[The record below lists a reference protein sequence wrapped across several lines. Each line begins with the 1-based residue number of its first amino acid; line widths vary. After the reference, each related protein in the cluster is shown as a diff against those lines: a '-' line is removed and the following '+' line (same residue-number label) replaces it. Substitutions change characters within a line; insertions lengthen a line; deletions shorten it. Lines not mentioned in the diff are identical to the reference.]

1 MNKILFNSLFAVN
14 VFGLDQLDGLALNN
28 NNNIIPTTTTTKG
41 KAQPNKGNRSNKS
54 ITAQQVKQQ
63 QQPQLDVEPM
73 STTPPPSAA
82 AVAAALAPAPATA
95 TVAANTTA
103 TFASSSLLRPQSNTA
118 AVGIDG
124 ELATVVNIDV
134 FDDQLSLSS
143 ISTNSRLS
151 LEGPPSQ
158 SSPPLSLSNGG
169 LLDTNLMHFSESAAA
184 VTVVAD
190 GHDDDDDDDDDDEDV
205 GDGRAAGRR
214 HFDGSDIMPR
224 L

>member
-14 VFGLDQLDGLALNN
+14 VFGLDQLDGLALNNN

-82 AVAAALAPAPATA
+82 AAALAPAPATA

-190 GHDDDDDDDDDDEDV
+190 GHDNDDDDDDDDEDV

>member
-1 MNKILFNSLFAVN
+1 M
-14 VFGLDQLDGLALNN
+14 DGLALNNNN
-28 NNNIIPTTTTTKG
+28 NNNIIPTTTTKE
-41 KAQPNKGNRSNKS
+41 KAQPTKGNRGNKS
-54 ITAQQVKQQ
+54 TTAQPVKHQK
-63 QQPQLDVEPM
+63 PPLDVEPM
-73 STTPPPSAA
+73 STTPPPSAT
-82 AVAAALAPAPATA
+82 VAAPATPP
-95 TVAANTTA
+95 TVAANPTA
-103 TFASSSLLRPQSNTA
+103 TVASSSLLRPQSNTA

-184 VTVVAD
+184 VNVVAD
-190 GHDDDDDDDDDDEDV
+190 GQDDDDDDDEDEEDG

>member
-1 MNKILFNSLFAVN
+1 M
-14 VFGLDQLDGLALNN
+14 
-28 NNNIIPTTTTTKG
+28 
-41 KAQPNKGNRSNKS
+41 
-54 ITAQQVKQQ
+54 KQQ
-63 QQPQLDVEPM
+63 PPPDVEPM
-73 STTPPPSAA
+73 STTPPPTRPN
-82 AVAAALAPAPATA
+82 VAAAAPPQPTA
-95 TVAANTTA
+95 TVAVG
-103 TFASSSLLRPQSNTA
+103 SSLLRPQSNTA

-158 SSPPLSLSNGG
+158 SSPPLSLSNG

-184 VTVVAD
+184 VSVPAD
-190 GHDDDDDDDDDDEDV
+190 NEDDDNDDDDDEEE
-205 GDGRAAGRR
+205 GHHHGKR
-214 HFDGSDIMPR
+214 HLDGSDIMPR